1 MHPYLDS
8 YTLLILGCILVLSMQ
23 FVLIIHTAEVSAAA
37 SPRTTLS
44 ESRAGMP
51 HYELGQARAIRGAA
65 PVTADGKQRAGKR
78 RAGIAPVTSDGGDD
92 DQEKWCRRMQETN
105 LVVPGS
111 SWGSLGEE
119 EKEEWKLR
127 GCDQYYS
134 LGGGWADN
142 RVEAD
147 GFSKRGSSDEMDV
160 LER

>member
-1 MHPYLDS
+1 MLDS
-8 YTLLILGCILVLSMQ
+8 YTLLILGCILVLCMQ
-23 FVLIIHTAEVSAAA
+23 FVLVIHTAEVSAAA

-44 ESRAGMP
+44 ESQRAGMP
-51 HYELGQARAIRGAA
+51 HYELGQVRAIRGAA

-78 RAGIAPVTSDGGDD
+78 IASVTSDGGDE

-105 LVVPGS
+105 HVLPGS

-134 LGGGWADN
+134 LGGGWVDN
-142 RVEAD
+142 QVEAD
-147 GFSKRGSSDEMDV
+147 GFSKRGSLDEMDV

>member
-1 MHPYLDS
+1 MLDS
-8 YTLLILGCILVLSMQ
+8 YTLLILGCILALCMQ
-23 FVLIIHTAEVSAAA
+23 FVLVIHTAEVSAAA

-51 HYELGQARAIRGAA
+51 HYELGQVRAIRGAA
-65 PVTADGKQRAGKR
+65 PVTSDGKQRAGKR
-78 RAGIAPVTSDGGDD
+78 IASVKSDGGDE

-105 LVVPGS
+105 HVLPGS

-119 EKEEWKLR
+119 EKEDWKLR

-134 LGGGWADN
+134 LGGGWVDN
-142 RVEAD
+142 QVEAD
-147 GFSKRGSSDEMDV
+147 GSSKRGSSDEMDV